1 MARTFDGVD
10 DQIAF
15 GSDVACDDLAA
26 FTAYAL
32 VRPTANIV
40 TERQILTKMTSGYLG
55 KMFISA
61 FNQNQIRCFM
71 PRNGGV
77 DCYAFSTNDALVV
90 NSWNVAIVTWAGS
103 GNAPI
108 LYTCVLGGAP
118 AVVTNSSQIG
128 SGSFFSD
135 ASATLR
141 IGARDTLDATFYAGG
156 AADAALWNRVIN
168 GTERGDLGAGNSPEF
183 ISSGL
188 VFASRITG
196 TDSPEINTT
205 GGTNGTVT
213 GTTFLTHPS
222 VTYPSAG
229 GGQPYSR
236 GVSRAIGRAVSRAF

>member
-15 GSDVACDDLAA
+15 GSDAACDNLAA

-40 TERQILTKMTSGYLG
+40 TERQILTKMDSGYLG
-55 KMFISA
+55 KMYA
-61 FNQNQIRCFM
+61 FALDTNKVGCFM

-77 DCYAFSTNDALVV
+77 DCYAFSANDALVV
-90 NSWNVAIVTWAGS
+90 NSWNVVIVTWAGS

-108 LYTCVLGGAP
+108 LYTCTLGGTP
-118 AVVTNSSQIG
+118 ADVTNSTQIG

-141 IGARDTLDATFYAGG
+141 IGARDPLDATFYAGG
-156 AADAALWNRVIN
+156 LADAALWNRVLN
-168 GTERGDLGAGNSPEF
+168 STERGDLGLGNSPEF
-183 ISSGL
+183 ITSGL

-196 TDSPEINTT
+196 NDSPEINTT

-213 GTTFLTHPS
+213 GTTLLTHPS
-222 VTYPSAG
+222 VTYP
-229 GGQPYSR
+229 GGQPYR
-236 GVSRAIGRAVSRAF
+236 KRLGGVPGMRQPFSGVW